1 MFHYAGHSYY
11 YSPVR
16 KYYYAAVDY
25 AHSVGGYL
33 VVMNNSLEMELVREG
48 VYNVTNQANRNIWIN
63 HYRDPEAAGYVEND
77 LLTGWVS
84 GYIPNSN
91 VSYQWQVGV
100 VVGSDTT
107 WTDISNGTNYAGV
120 DNDTLSI
127 KAAPA
132 SFDNNLYRLKV
143 STPSYA
149 CSSTPVYSDPAPL
162 RVLAD
167 PDNDGIK
174 NSADLDDDN
183 DGILDVDEGGDDLDT
198 DGDGIPNRLD
208 LDSDGDGCND
218 VEEAGFADTDGDGR
232 LCYDSNCVDGN
243 GKVSSHTYPTAKDG
257 DNSGI
262 ADFLEVGQSPTI
274 TSDLSSTTIASNGSS
289 TSMSVVS
296 TIDGIQGSSS
306 YTNWRPREPNNNGGQ
321 HYAYT
326 YISDGKWDDYK
337 NGSWNTNM
345 RQIVE
350 FNSTRD
356 DYKPGYKKLMEDY
369 KGHS

>member
-1 MFHYAGHSYY
+1 M
-11 YSPVR
+11 
-16 KYYYAAVDY
+16 
-25 AHSVGGYL
+25 
-33 VVMNNSLEMELVREG
+33 
-48 VYNVTNQANRNIWIN
+48 
-63 HYRDPEAAGYVEND
+63 
-77 LLTGWVS
+77 
-84 GYIPNSN
+84 
-91 VSYQWQVGV
+91 

-356 DYKPGYKKLMEDY
+356 DDIPGYKTLMDDY
-369 KGHS
+369 KGHSYFIKTKDNARSQYWTTARDEANAIGGYLVVINDDAENTLVWQAVRAYSTQYNYWIGHYQDTKSPFYTEPSGAWTTVEYPSVISLSLIHI